1 MFFLVLGGTETI
13 KHPGISAAGASP
25 DLLPYT
31 AALDAEYICLGKTLS
46 RDTIPVSPAG
56 IVSPALIT
64 RKCLELLKMPVQIIN
79 AGAPIKPQLDDK
91 WMLDLETKPAKSVE
105 TGMAIKP
112 DEVLRLYQAGRIIIQ
127 GLDICRRA
135 RQVESEAPELTYA
148 SMRTPSEQLTQSCGK
163 YTSPIVFAECVVG
176 GTTTAQGLLRALG
189 YKVTGLMSSSI
200 PEGNHSLKHDLVE
213 KGYQAALAR
222 EDFSPELVTKN
233 PLLAISAM
241 GDPMQAVV
249 AGMVVACLEQG
260 IDFKLAGGS
269 QMIAIA
275 SLVEAIVKRHC
286 KERGSTTKQSTT
298 LVIASVAQQS
308 TLMDRCAASRLAMT
322 GINIITTPW
331 VMNDKSARIQDLLKL
346 CTKHSSLSSATGV
359 PTELADLALE
369 AYDLGHVK
377 EGVGAGA
384 LMHLIQTNTANIN

>member
-1 MFFLVLGGTETI
+1 
-13 KHPGISAAGASP
+13 
-25 DLLPYT
+25 
-31 AALDAEYICLGKTLS
+31 
-46 RDTIPVSPAG
+46 
-56 IVSPALIT
+56 
-64 RKCLELLKMPVQIIN
+64 
-79 AGAPIKPQLDDK
+79 
-91 WMLDLETKPAKSVE
+91 
-105 TGMAIKP
+105 
-112 DEVLRLYQAGRIIIQ
+112 
-127 GLDICRRA
+127 
-135 RQVESEAPELTYA
+135 
-148 SMRTPSEQLTQSCGK
+148 
-163 YTSPIVFAECVVG
+163 
-176 GTTTAQGLLRALG
+176 
-189 YKVTGLMSSSI
+189 MSSSI

-298 LVIASVAQQS
+298 LVIASVAKQS
-308 TLMDRCAASRLAMT
+308 TLMDRRAASRLAMT